1 MSRSLKVRQECIEKV
16 KQSVKR
22 NGFLSQRAL
31 AEDVGLALATIGS
44 FLRGRPV
51 DRATFVD
58 LCDKLSLDYAA
69 IAERVQDR
77 EPSGADTLSFPLP
90 ASASLPN
97 PCQPAPTAAPISW
110 GEAVDV
116 SAFHGREAELS
127 ILQHWVM
134 DDRCRLITL
143 TGMGGIGKT
152 ALSVKL
158 AEQVQAE
165 FEFVIW
171 RSLRNAPPIQELLA
185 DLLNVLAHPSETDIP
200 ATLNG
205 QLSQVLESLQTA
217 RCLLIL
223 DNAESILMV
232 EERAGAYRDGYEAY
246 GQLLRCVAETR
257 HQSCLV
263 LTSREKPKG
272 LAARE
277 GEHSSVRSL
286 RVTGLQPA
294 EGQAILAEKG
304 FTVSEDDSA
313 TLIQQY
319 AGNPLALKIVA
330 TTIQELF
337 DGQVAQFLAQ
347 GTTIFGDISDLL
359 TQQFSRLSNLE
370 QQMMFWLA
378 INREWIN
385 LAELQAD
392 IVPAMSARSLLEA
405 LESLQARSLIEKN
418 AAQFTQQPVVMEYVT
433 EQLIQRIDQEISTGE
448 IQWFDRYALIKA
460 QTQDYIRTA
469 QIRLILKPIA
479 DQLLAR
485 LGGRSRVENRLAQ
498 ILTTLHSCSSPPPGY
513 AAGNLLNLL
522 WQLQVDLSGY
532 DFSELTVWQA
542 HLQDMTLH
550 RVNFADADLTK
561 SVFTQT
567 LGDILAAAFSPDG
580 RVLATAIDQEICLWQ
595 VADGQQLAIYQGHTG
610 WVQSLAFSPDGTTLA
625 SGSHDHTI
633 RLWDRQ
639 TGQCLKTLRGHTG
652 CVQTLA
658 FSPDGMT
665 LASGSH
671 DHTIRLWN
679 LATGQ
684 CGQELSGHSDRVFFV
699 AFSPVRAA
707 SQRENGQTLISG
719 GADDT
724 VRIWQLATGH
734 CGQPMA
740 INLNWALA
748 IALSPNG
755 QTLATASDGK
765 TVKFWDLQTGECIG
779 TLINYNR
786 KVWAVAFSPDGQRLA
801 TASDDRTVKL
811 WSVTTGECLQTLQEH
826 TQMVWL
832 VAFSPDGQTLVSASD
847 DGTVRL
853 WSVATGQC
861 LRTLKTHSNWVLSVV
876 FDTEEEQL
884 VSSHQDGQIR
894 LWHRVTGTCL
904 KLLKGHTGPVSAIVL
919 IPPGIAS
926 VRDNRPPLSPLT
938 DSELKG
944 QLLASCSDDGTLK
957 LWDRKRGE
965 CLRTLWGHHGWVQ
978 SLTVSPDGNR
988 LASGSHDRTIK
999 LWDWRS
1005 GECLQ
1010 TLEGH
1015 IHRVKTVAFS
1025 PQGDLLASGSD
1036 DHTVKLWEVATGVCW
1051 RTLVGH
1057 QDWVLAIAFSPA
1069 GDRVASASGDRT
1081 LKLWDVQTGECL
1093 QTLVGH
1099 DHRIRSVVFNSD
1111 GTRLASGSDDH
1122 TVKVWDVK
1130 TGTCLQTLTGHQ
1142 GTVWSVAF
1150 SLEGQL
1156 LASGSEDETI
1166 RLWQVETGE
1175 GQQWL
1180 RSDRPYEGMNITG
1193 VIGLTPAQKATL
1205 RALGAVE
1212 LE

>member
-1 MSRSLKVRQECIEKV
+1 MSRSLRVRPECIERV

-22 NGFLSQRAL
+22 NGFLNQGAL
-31 AEDVGLALATIGS
+31 AEDVGMALATVGS
-44 FLRGRPV
+44 FLRGKPV
-51 DRATFVD
+51 DRATFIE
-58 LCDKLSLDYAA
+58 LCDKLSLNHED
-69 IAERVQDR
+69 IAEGFQA
-77 EPSGADTLSFPLP
+77 EPSATDSSPFPLP
-90 ASASLPN
+90 LAPCSLP
-97 PCQPAPTAAPISW
+97 ATTPISW

-116 SAFHGREAELS
+116 TAFQGRAAELS
-127 ILQHWVM
+127 LLQRWVV
-134 DDRCRLITL
+134 DDHCRLITL

-158 AEQVQAE
+158 AEQVQTE

-185 DLLNVLAHPSETDIP
+185 DLLNILANGQGTDLP

-205 QLSQVLESLQTA
+205 QLARVMEALQTA

-223 DNAESILMV
+223 DNAESILMS
-232 EERAGAYRDGYEAY
+232 EERAGSYRAGYEAY

-277 GEHSSVRSL
+277 GENLPVRSL
-286 RVTGLQPA
+286 RVTGLQPI

-304 FTVSEDDSA
+304 FVVSAADSA
-313 TLIQQY
+313 ALMQQY

-347 GTTIFGDISDLL
+347 GTAIFGDISDLL
-359 TQQFSRLSNLE
+359 TQQFSRLSSLE
-370 QQMMFWLA
+370 QQIMFWLA
-378 INREWIN
+378 INREWVN

-392 IVPAMSARSLLEA
+392 IIPAMSMRSLLEA

-418 AAQFTQQPVVMEYVT
+418 AAQLTQQPVVMEYVT
-433 EQLIQRIDQEISTGE
+433 ERLIERIIHEIHTCD
-448 IQWFDRYALIKA
+448 IQWLDRYALIKA

-479 DQLLAR
+479 DQLLAQ
-485 LGGRSRVENRLAQ
+485 LGGRSRVEDRLTQ
-498 ILTTLHSCSSPPPGY
+498 ILAALQSCSSPPPGY

-522 WQLQVDLSGY
+522 WQLQIDFSGY
-532 DFSELTVWQA
+532 DFSGLTVWQA
-542 HLQDMTLH
+542 YLQGMTLH
-550 RVNFADADLTK
+550 RVNFAHADLTK

-567 LGDILAAAFSPDG
+567 LGDVLAAAFSPDG

-595 VADGQQLAIYQGHTG
+595 VADGRQLAIYHGHTG

-625 SGSHDHTI
+625 SGSYDHTI

-639 TGQCLKTLRGHTG
+639 TEQCRKTLRGHSG
-652 CVQTLA
+652 CVQALA

-671 DHTIRLWN
+671 DHMIRLWN
-679 LATGQ
+679 LITGQ
-684 CGQELSGHSDRVFFV
+684 CGQELAGHSDRIFFV
-699 AFSPVRAA
+699 AFSPD
-707 SQRENGQTLISG
+707 GQTLISG

-724 VRIWQLATGH
+724 VRIWHLVTGH
-734 CGQPMA
+734 YAQPME

-755 QTLATASDGK
+755 QALATASDGK

-779 TLINYNR
+779 TLVNYSR

-801 TASDDRTVKL
+801 TASDDCTVKL
-811 WSVTTGECLQTLQEH
+811 WSVATGECLQTLQEH

-832 VAFSPDGQTLVSASD
+832 VSFSPNGQTLVSASD

-853 WSVATGQC
+853 WSADTGQC

-876 FDTEEEQL
+876 FDTEGEQL
-884 VSSHQDGQIR
+884 ISGHQDGQIR
-894 LWHRVTGTCL
+894 LWHRGVGDCL
-904 KLLKGHTGPVSAIVL
+904 KVFQGHSSPVSAVVL
-919 IPPGIAS
+919 LPQRTEPTGS
-926 VRDNRPPLSPLT
+926 NHQPLSQCA
-938 DSELKG
+938 DRELNA
-944 QLLASCSDDGTLK
+944 QLLASCGDDRTIK
-957 LWDRKRGE
+957 LWDLNRGE
-965 CLRTLWGHHGWVQ
+965 CLKTLWGHQGWVQ
-978 SLTVSPDGNR
+978 SIAVSPDSNM
-988 LASGSHDRTIK
+988 LASGSHDYTVK

-1036 DHTVKLWEVATGVCW
+1036 DHTIKLWEVATGVCLC
-1051 RTLVGH
+1051 TLVGH

-1069 GDRVASASGDRT
+1069 GDWVASASGDRT
-1081 LKLWDVQTGECL
+1081 LKLWEVQTGECL
-1093 QTLVGH
+1093 RTLVGH
-1099 DHRIRSVVFNSD
+1099 DHRIRSVVFSPN
-1111 GTRLASGSDDH
+1111 GNRLASGSDDH

-1142 GTVWSVAF
+1142 GTVWSVVF
-1150 SLEGQL
+1150 SLDGQL

-1166 RLWQVETGE
+1166 RFWQVETGE
-1175 GQQWL
+1175 GQQLL
-1180 RSDRPYEGMNITG
+1180 RSNRPYEGMNITG

>member
-1 MSRSLKVRQECIEKV
+1 MSRSLRVRQECIEKV

-22 NGFLSQRAL
+22 NGFLNQKAL
-31 AEDVGLALATIGS
+31 AAEAGLSLATVGS
-44 FLRGRPV
+44 FLRGKPV
-51 DRATFVD
+51 DHATFD
-58 LCDKLSLDYAA
+58 ELCRRLSLNYED
-69 IAERVQDR
+69 IAERVQE
-77 EPSGADTLSFPLP
+77 EPSAADSP
-90 ASASLPN
+90 SASPIPFPPS
-97 PCQPAPTAAPISW
+97 PCSLAPVAMPISW
-110 GEAVDV
+110 GEAIDV
-116 SAFHGREAELS
+116 SVFHGRETELS
-127 ILQHWVM
+127 RLKQWVL

-165 FEFVIW
+165 FEMVIW

-185 DLLNVLAHPSETDIP
+185 DLLNFLPHPSETDIP
-200 ATLNG
+200 ATLNR
-205 QLSQVLESLQTA
+205 QLSRVLEAFQTA

-223 DNAESILMV
+223 DNAESILMI

-272 LAARE
+272 LATRE
-277 GEHSSVRSL
+277 GEHLPVRSL
-286 RVTGLQPA
+286 RVTGLQPT

-304 FTVSEDDSA
+304 FAVSADDSA

-392 IVPAMSARSLLEA
+392 IGPAMSARSLLEA

-433 EQLIQRIDQEISTGE
+433 EQLIQRIDQEIRTGE

-485 LGGRSRVENRLAQ
+485 LGGRSRVADCLTQ
-498 ILTTLHSCSSPPPGY
+498 ILTTLHSCSSPSPGY

-522 WQLQVDLSGY
+522 WQLQVDFSGY
-532 DFSELTVWQA
+532 DFSGLTVWQA
-542 HLQDMTLH
+542 YLQDMTLH

-567 LGDILAAAFSPDG
+567 LGDVLAVAFSPDG

-595 VADGQQLAIYQGHTG
+595 VADGRQLAIYQGHTG

-625 SGSHDHTI
+625 SGGHDHTI

-639 TGQCLKTLRGHTG
+639 TGQCLKTLRGHGG
-652 CVQTLA
+652 CVQALA
-658 FSPDGMT
+658 FSSDGTT

-699 AFSPVRAA
+699 ALSPD
-707 SQRENGQTLISG
+707 GQTLISG

-734 CGQPMA
+734 CVRQ
-740 INLNWALA
+740 IETHLNWALA

-779 TLINYNR
+779 TLVNYSR

-884 VSSHQDGQIR
+884 VSGHQDGQIR
-894 LWHRVTGTCL
+894 LWNRATGTCL
-904 KLLKGHTGPVSAIVL
+904 KLLKGHTGPVSAVVL
-919 IPPGIAS
+919 LPPGTAP
-926 VRDNRPPLSPLT
+926 VRGQSPPLSPLT

-957 LWDRKRGE
+957 LWDGKRGE
-965 CLRTLWGHHGWVQ
+965 CLRTLWGHEGWVQ
-978 SLTVSPDGNR
+978 SLAVSPNGNR
-988 LASGSHDRTIK
+988 LASGSHDHTVK

-1069 GDRVASASGDRT
+1069 GDQVASASGDHT
-1081 LKLWDVQTGECL
+1081 LKLWEVQTGECL
-1093 QTLVGH
+1093 QTFTGH
-1099 DHRIRSVVFNSD
+1099 DHRIRSVVFSSD

-1122 TVKVWDVK
+1122 TVRVWDVK
-1130 TGTCLQTLTGHQ
+1130 AGTCLQTLTGHQ
-1142 GTVWSVAF
+1142 GTVWSVDF
-1150 SLEGQL
+1150 SLDGQL